1 MQFSYLRIFGFMIP
15 ALLFLG
21 VYNYVSA
28 ANSDTPI
35 HIEADRMES
44 NSSKNIV
51 VFTGNVETKQ
61 GDMIINAD
69 KMTVYY
75 QKLDDPKPS
84 SSGSSQK
91 IKKILAAG
99 NVRIARGELSAAG
112 DSAEFSASKNKVKL
126 IGNSRVWQDNN
137 LVTGNMVEID
147 LDTGTSIVERS
158 KNRGE
163 RVKGIFYPGSDGNPG
178 KQE

>member
-21 VYNYVSA
+21 VYNYSSA
-28 ANSDTPI
+28 ANPDTPI

-51 VFTGNVETKQ
+51 EFTGNVEAKQ
-61 GDMIINAD
+61 GDLVINAD

-75 QKLDDPKPS
+75 QKSNAKKKS
-84 SSGSSQK
+84 SSANSQK
-91 IKKILAAG
+91 IKKIIADS
-99 NVRIARGELSAAG
+99 NVTIARGELSAAG
-112 DSAEFSASKNKVKL
+112 DRAEFSASNNKVTL
-126 IGNSRVWQDNN
+126 IGNTRVWQDNN
-137 LVTGNMVEID
+137 LVTGNMIEID

-158 KNRGE
+158 KNKGE
-163 RVKGIFYPGSDGNPG
+163 RVKGIFYPGSGGNPG

>member
-15 ALLFLG
+15 ALLFFG
-21 VYNYVSA
+21 AYNYGSA
-28 ANSDTPI
+28 ASSDTPI

-51 VFTGNVETKQ
+51 EFTGNVETKQ
-61 GDMIINAD
+61 GDLIINAD

-75 QKLDDPKPS
+75 QKSDAKKKF
-84 SSGSSQK
+84 SSGNSQK
-91 IKKILAAG
+91 IEKIVAAG

-126 IGNSRVWQDNN
+126 IGHTRVWQDNN
-137 LVTGNMVEID
+137 LVTGNMIEID
-147 LDTGTSIVERS
+147 LDTGTSVVERS
-158 KNRGE
+158 KNKGE
-163 RVKGIFYPGSDGNPG
+163 RVKGIFYPGSNDNPG
-178 KQE
+178 KHE